1 MKTCHIAHGEF
12 RFQSFPIHRFRL
24 VLLETGPAA
33 HEFFPPRGRRWG
45 KARSARANPLAPL
58 AGQSLSG
65 LIEITFVQGKS
76 AMSAALELTKTA
88 TAFDLPADPIA
99 QAHDIA
105 PILRAEAAAIEALGR
120 LTPAVVDALHA
131 RGLYRTL
138 LPRSLNGYGSGLDR
152 FVKVMEILAGADAST
167 AWCVGQASGCSMAAA
182 YVDAPVAQEIWG
194 NDPSGVL
201 AWGFQL
207 EGRAKVVPGGY
218 RVTGKWGFGSGGH
231 HATWMGA
238 HCHVEL
244 PDGSLLTDDNGTLI
258 ERTMLLLQDQL
269 NWSSTWDVVG
279 LRGTGSD
286 TYTLTDVFVPDAYT
300 LRRDIDAERRIDDPF
315 FRFTTT
321 NAYAC
326 GFAGVSMG
334 IARSMLDALKDL
346 AQTKKPSHTARTL
359 RDSPVMHHLIAENEA
374 KLRSARAFVL
384 ETIRDSWDCIQRTG
398 AMSTENRVLMRLAT
412 TTAIQ
417 RAKEVAEF
425 AYHEAGATAIF
436 SSNPFERKMRDIHA
450 SAQQVQG
457 RTGHIEICGR
467 YFLGL
472 DPTARHI

>member
-1 MKTCHIAHGEF
+1 
-12 RFQSFPIHRFRL
+12 
-24 VLLETGPAA
+24 
-33 HEFFPPRGRRWG
+33 
-45 KARSARANPLAPL
+45 
-58 AGQSLSG
+58 
-65 LIEITFVQGKS
+65 
-76 AMSAALELTKTA
+76 MSAALDLTA
-88 TAFDLPADPIA
+88 PIFDLTADPVA
-99 QAHDIA
+99 QARAIV
-105 PILRAEAAAIEALGR
+105 PILVAEAPRIEALGQ
-120 LTPAVVDALHA
+120 LTPTVLDALHG

-138 LPRSLNGYGSGLDR
+138 LPRALNGYGAGIDT
-152 FVKVMEILAGADAST
+152 FVKVMEVLAGADAST

-182 YVDAPVAQEIWG
+182 YVDPPVAREIWG
-194 NDPSGVL
+194 DDPRGVL

-207 EGRAKVVPGGY
+207 EGRAKTVPGGY

-244 PDGSLLTDDNGTLI
+244 PDGSLLKDQNGALI
-258 ERTMLLLQDQL
+258 ERTMLVRQDQL
-269 NWSSTWDVVG
+269 NWASTWDLVG

-286 TYTLTDVFVPDAYT
+286 SYTLTDVFVPEAFT
-300 LRRDIDAERRIDDPF
+300 VRRDLDSERRIDDPF

-384 ETIRDSWDCIQRTG
+384 EAIRE
-398 AMSTENRVLMRLAT
+398 AARVLADT
-412 TTAIQ
+412 T
-417 RAKEVAEF
+417 
-425 AYHEAGATAIF
+425 
-436 SSNPFERKMRDIHA
+436 
-450 SAQQVQG
+450 
-457 RTGHIEICGR
+457 
-467 YFLGL
+467 
-472 DPTARHI
+472 

>member
-1 MKTCHIAHGEF
+1 
-12 RFQSFPIHRFRL
+12 
-24 VLLETGPAA
+24 
-33 HEFFPPRGRRWG
+33 
-45 KARSARANPLAPL
+45 
-58 AGQSLSG
+58 
-65 LIEITFVQGKS
+65 
-76 AMSAALELTKTA
+76 
-88 TAFDLPADPIA
+88 
-99 QAHDIA
+99 
-105 PILRAEAAAIEALGR
+105 
-120 LTPAVVDALHA
+120 
-131 RGLYRTL
+131 
-138 LPRSLNGYGSGLDR
+138 
-152 FVKVMEILAGADAST
+152 MEILAAADAST

-182 YVDAPVAQEIWG
+182 YVDAPIAQEIWG
-194 NDPSGVL
+194 NDPRGVL

-244 PDGSLLTDDNGTLI
+244 PDGSLLKDIDGTLI
-258 ERTMLLLQDQL
+258 ERTMLLRQDQI
-269 NWSSTWDVVG
+269 NWSSNWDVVG

-286 TYTLTDVFVPDAYT
+286 SYTLNDVFVPEAYT
-300 LRRDIDAERRIDDPF
+300 VRRDIDTERRIDDPF

-326 GFAGVSMG
+326 GFAGVSIG
-334 IARSMLDALKDL
+334 IARGMLDELKIL
-346 AQTKKPSHTARTL
+346 AQSKKPSHTQRTL
-359 RDSPVMHHLIAENEA
+359 RDSPVMQHLVAENEA

-384 ETIRDSWDCIQRTG
+384 ETIRDGWDGIQRTG
-398 AMSTENRVLMRLAT
+398 ALTTESRVLMRLAT

-425 AYHEAGATAIF
+425 AYLEAGATAIF
-436 SSNPFERKMRDIHA
+436 TSNLFERKMRDIHA

-472 DPTARHI
+472 DPAARHI

>member
-1 MKTCHIAHGEF
+1 
-12 RFQSFPIHRFRL
+12 
-24 VLLETGPAA
+24 
-33 HEFFPPRGRRWG
+33 
-45 KARSARANPLAPL
+45 
-58 AGQSLSG
+58 
-65 LIEITFVQGKS
+65 
-76 AMSAALELTKTA
+76 MSAALNLPDTVIQ
-88 TAFDLPADPIA
+88 FDLPPDPVA
-99 QAHDIA
+99 QAHAIV
-105 PILRAEAAAIEALGR
+105 PTLQAEGAGIDALGQ
-120 LTPAVVDALHA
+120 LTPAAVDALHA
-131 RGLYRTL
+131 HGLYRTL
-138 LPRSLNGYGSGLDR
+138 LPRQLNGYSVGLDT
-152 FVKVMEILAGADAST
+152 FVKVMEILAAADAST
-167 AWCVGQASGCSMAAA
+167 AWCVGQATGCSMAAA
-182 YVDAPVAQEIWG
+182 YVEAPVAREIWG
-194 NDPSGVL
+194 NDPRGVL

-218 RVTGKWGFGSGGH
+218 KVTGQWAFGSGGH

-244 PDGSLLTDDNGTLI
+244 PDGSLLKDTDGALI
-258 ERTMLLLQDQL
+258 ERTMLLRQNQIT
-269 NWSSTWDVVG
+269 WSSNWDVVG

-286 TYTLTDVFVPDAYT
+286 NYTLEDVFVPEVYT
-300 LRRDIDAERRIDDPF
+300 LRRDIDAERRIDEPF
-315 FRFTTT
+315 FRFSTM

-334 IARSMLDALKDL
+334 IARSMLDELRHL

-359 RDSPVMHHLIAENEA
+359 RDNPVMHHLIAENEA

-384 ETIRDSWDCIQRTG
+384 EAIHDGWDNIQRSGTLD
-398 AMSTENRVLMRLAT
+398 TENRVLIRLAT

-436 SSNPFERKMRDIHA
+436 ASNVFERKMRDIHA

-472 DPTARHI
+472 DSAGRHV

>member
-1 MKTCHIAHGEF
+1 
-12 RFQSFPIHRFRL
+12 
-24 VLLETGPAA
+24 
-33 HEFFPPRGRRWG
+33 
-45 KARSARANPLAPL
+45 
-58 AGQSLSG
+58 
-65 LIEITFVQGKS
+65 
-76 AMSAALELTKTA
+76 MSAALELKTT
-88 TAFDLPADPIA
+88 TADRPADPLA

-105 PILRAEAAAIEALGR
+105 PILQAEAPRIEALGQ
-120 LTPAVVDALHA
+120 LTPAVLDALHA
-131 RGLYRTL
+131 RGLYRIL
-138 LPRSLNGYGSGLDR
+138 LPRSLNGYGAGIDT
-152 FVKVMEILAGADAST
+152 FVKVMEVLAAADAST

-182 YVDAPVAQEIWG
+182 YVDPPVAREIWG
-194 NDPSGVL
+194 DDPRGVL

-218 RVTGKWGFGSGGH
+218 QVSGKWGFGSGGH

-244 PDGSLLTDDNGTLI
+244 QDGSLLKDASGTLI
-258 ERTMLLLQDQL
+258 ERTMLVRQGQL
-269 NWSSTWDVVG
+269 SWFSTWDVVG

-286 TYTLTDVFVPDAYT
+286 TYTLTNVFVPDAYT
-300 LRRDIDAERRIDDPF
+300 VRRDIDSERRIDDRF

-346 AQTKKPSHTARTL
+346 AQSKKPSHTARTL

-384 ETIRDSWDCIQRTG
+384 ESIRDTADSIQRTG
-398 AMSTENRVLMRLAT
+398 TAGTENRVLMRLAA
-412 TTAIQ
+412 TTAIR

-436 SSNPFERKMRDIHA
+436 ATNPFERKMRDIHA

-457 RTGHIEICGR
+457 RTGHIEVCGQ

-472 DPTARHI
+472 NPTARHI

>member
-1 MKTCHIAHGEF
+1 MSA
-12 RFQSFPIHRFRL
+12 
-24 VLLETGPAA
+24 VLELDRGPSAINL
-33 HEFFPPRGRRWG
+33 PPDPVTQ
-45 KARSARANPLAPL
+45 ARAIAPL
-58 AGQSLSG
+58 
-65 LIEITFVQGKS
+65 LIE
-76 AMSAALELTKTA
+76 E
-88 TAFDLPADPIA
+88 
-99 QAHDIA
+99 A
-105 PILRAEAAAIEALGR
+105 PKIEALGQ
-120 LTPAVVDALHA
+120 LTPNVVEALHA
-131 RGLYRTL
+131 HGLYRTL
-138 LPRSLNGYGSGLDR
+138 LPRQLNGYGIGLDT
-152 FVKVMEILAGADAST
+152 FMKVMETLAAADAST

-182 YVDAPVAQEIWG
+182 YVDAPVAQDIWG
-194 NDPSGVL
+194 NDSRGVL

-244 PDGSLLTDDNGTLI
+244 PDGSLLKTEDGALV
-258 ERTMLLLQDQL
+258 ERTMLLRQDQL

-286 TYTLTDVFVPDAYT
+286 TYTLNDVFVPEAYT
-300 LRRDIDAERRIDDPF
+300 VRRDIDSERRIDEPF

-321 NAYAC
+321 SAYAC

-334 IARSMLDALKDL
+334 IARGMLDGLKQL
-346 AQTKKPSHTARTL
+346 AQNKKPSHTARTL
-359 RDSPVMHHLIAENEA
+359 RDSPVMHHLVAENEA

-384 ETIRDSWDCIQRTG
+384 ETIREAWEGIQQTG
-398 AMSTENRVLMRLAT
+398 HLGTEHRVLMRLAT
-412 TTAIQ
+412 TTAIR

-436 SSNPFERKMRDIHA
+436 TSNMFERKMRDIHA

-457 RTGHIEICGR
+457 RTGHIEVCGQ